1 MDLFTE
7 LLETVLET
15 VLDYRNV
22 ATSHV
27 AVIPALHHLRK
38 MADDETIDRCLAKL
52 AAERAELAKAQGL
65 TERTV
70 DDMVKA
76 HFEGG

>member
-7 LLETVLET
+7 LLETVLDYDDGIAASHT
-15 VLDYRNV
+15 VF
-22 ATSHV
+22 
-27 AVIPALHHLRK
+27 IPALYHLRK

>member
-7 LLETVLET
+7 LLETVLNYDGIAASQM
-15 VLDYRNV
+15 V
-22 ATSHV
+22 
-27 AVIPALHHLRK
+27 VIPALYHLRK
-38 MADDETIDRCLAKL
+38 MADDETIDRCLKKL
-52 AAERAELAKAQGL
+52 AAERAELAAVQRPA
-65 TERTV
+65 ERTV